1 MQNIGIRFGSAAE
14 DAVESVD
21 SSRIEDVD
29 PKRRTMFCVG
39 MTSATG
45 C

>member
-1 MQNIGIRFGSAAE
+1 MQIVGIRFGSAAE
-14 DAVESVD
+14 NAGESVD

-29 PKRRTMFCVG
+29 PEWRTVICIG